1 MGPVSKRQI
10 VFNFSLLFAFLLAVQ
25 IVVSLSALKS
35 TIEPEKELIRIAL
48 ALGAFLFP
56 ILGTWY
62 SFGLAGGIIL
72 AFISAI
78 MAFFAIGVSSTSLFG
93 WFIFE
98 YAAFCFVLMR
108 FDQIYENQTAATGVD
123 REHYQNE
130 KNDLEVAHKT
140 KGEGISI
147 LFEKYSTYYN
157 LRKLAEELAGSLS
170 VSALAEMIVSRSYE
184 FVGRGDSVM
193 LSLADTGGT
202 RLSVAGFKWGSRT
215 QPKPVFH
222 YEGDLFD
229 FWVIK
234 NQRRL
239 IVNDIQQDFR
249 FDVNEASRLQDVRS
263 LIIAPVIH
271 ERRIIGTL
279 RIQSA
284 ARETFSNDDLRLL
297 DTIAV
302 LASSALSNAMLFE
315 QTEELAIRDSM
326 TNLYVRRYFFDRLK
340 EEHRR
345 ALLTQRPLS
354 LLMCDLDHFKEC
366 NDRHGHAVGDL
377 MLMEFAN
384 ILRQNCESAI
394 VARYGGEEFSI
405 LLPETPKE
413 DAAALADKIR
423 AAVEHTPFVVRRQ
436 RISMT
441 VSIGVSN
448 FPQDTLDVETL
459 VERAD
464 QALYQAKKQGRN
476 RVCSSAL
483 PAS

>member
-1 MGPVSKRQI
+1 MGPVSRRQI
-10 VFNFSLLFAFLLAVQ
+10 VFGLSVLTACLLAVE
-25 IVVSLSALKS
+25 IVFALSALKN
-35 TIEPEKELIRIAL
+35 TIDPEKELIRVAL
-48 ALGAFLFP
+48 ALSAFLFP

-62 SFGLAGGIIL
+62 SFGFSGGMIL
-72 AFISAI
+72 AFIAAI
-78 MAFFAIGVSSTSLFG
+78 LVFFAIGASSTSLLG
-93 WFIFE
+93 WFIVE
-98 YAAFCFVLMR
+98 YAAFCFVLLR
-108 FDQIYENQTAATGVD
+108 VDQVYENQTAASSVD

-130 KNDLEVAHKT
+130 KNDLEVSHKS

-170 VSALAEMIVSRSYE
+170 VSKLAEMVVNRAYD
-184 FVGRGDSVM
+184 FVGRGDSIM
-193 LSLADTGGT
+193 ISLADGGGT
-202 RLSVAGFKWGSRT
+202 RLSIAGFKWLSRQQT
-215 QPKPVFH
+215 RPVFH
-222 YEGDLFD
+222 YEGDIFD

-249 FDVNEASRLQDVRS
+249 FDVKETARLENVRS
-263 LIIAPVIH
+263 LIIAPLIH

-279 RIQSA
+279 RIQSGT
-284 ARETFSNDDLRLL
+284 RETFSNDDLRLL

-302 LASSALSNAMLFE
+302 LASSAISNAMLFE

-326 TNLYVRRYFFDRLK
+326 THLYVRRYFFDRLK

-354 LLMCDLDHFKEC
+354 LLMCDLDHFKDC
-366 NDRHGHAVGDL
+366 NDLHGHAAGDL
-377 MLMEFAN
+377 MLLEFAN
-384 ILRQNCESAI
+384 ILREVCEGAI

-405 LLPETPKE
+405 LLPETPKK
-413 DAAALADKIR
+413 DAAALAERIR
-423 AAVEHTPFVVRRQ
+423 ARVERTPFTIRRQ

-448 FPQDTLDVETL
+448 FPDDTLDFEAL
-459 VERAD
+459 VHLAD
-464 QALYQAKKQGRN
+464 QSLYQAKKQGRN
-476 RVCSSAL
+476 RVC
-483 PAS
+483 